1 MNFLHFLAAHRTPAL
16 DAFFLAVSEIGHGY
30 ILLALGAAVLWFGS
44 PRIGYRAFFG
54 TLAADTLGD
63 VVKALARVPRP
74 WILDPTLVPVPAAQA
89 AATSYSFPSG
99 HTTNFAAFLLILAA
113 SLPAP
118 YRRRALPAAIV
129 LALLMALSRM
139 YLGVHTPWDVTGGFH
154 LAAVIAFAT
163 VRLAP
168 RIETSTRARAA
179 GAMALLLA
187 VAALWI
193 AFAVLPPPEDN
204 PQYAKSLYRDFCAL
218 LALLPAALLERRF
231 VKHDPS
237 ALSPALRL
245 PVLLLGLWGL
255 LFAVNNLPPLLRP
268 ALGAA
273 LAGNLAAA
281 ANPIWIAFLFPLL
294 LIPLRRTTTTRKE
307 PRP

>member
-1 MNFLHFLAAHRTPAL
+1 MNFLHFLANHRTPAL
-16 DAFFLAVSEIGHGY
+16 DAFFEAVSEIGHGY

-89 AATSYSFPSG
+89 TATSYSFPSG

-118 YRRRALPAAIV
+118 HRRRALPVAIA
-129 LALLMALSRM
+129 LSLLMALSRM
-139 YLGVHTPWDVTGGFH
+139 YLGVHTPYDVTGGFL
-154 LAAVIAFAT
+154 LAAAIAFAT

-168 RIETSTRARAA
+168 RIEASPRARAA
-179 GAMALLLA
+179 AAIALLLA
-187 VAALWI
+187 VAAIWT
-193 AFAVLPPPEDN
+193 AFTVLPPPEDN
-204 PQYAKSLYRDFCAL
+204 PQYAKSIYRDLCAL
-218 LALLPAALLERRF
+218 LALLPATLLERRF
-231 VKHDPS
+231 VRHAPT
-237 ALSPALRL
+237 ALPPAFRI
-245 PVLLLGLWGL
+245 PALLLGLWGL
-255 LFAVNNLPPLLRP
+255 LYAVNNLPLLLRP
-268 ALGAA
+268 ALGSA

-281 ANPIWIAFLFPLL
+281 ANPLWIALLFPLL
-294 LIPLRRTTTTRKE
+294 LIPLRRS
-307 PRP
+307 